1 MLAQTKSR
9 HVLIVEDEI
18 FTQRLICEI
27 ISKLGYVCSC
37 ATTVSEALS
46 VIKSSSP
53 DLVITDLDLGD
64 GPTGLDLINKLN
76 RDYPD
81 TAIAVLTAH
90 TSPTLVDSKFTELP
104 DNIQYIVKSQ
114 LNASNSFE
122 TILKNA
128 FEKNATNKIINFEPK
143 NAIYLSKIQAELLK
157 LMAQG
162 FSNQA
167 IADKRGTSL
176 RAVEALINRT
186 YQALNLKEN
195 DSINL
200 RVEAVKLWK
209 SSNIHVK

>member
-1 MLAQTKSR
+1 MWIN
-9 HVLIVEDEI
+9 IVAKAV
-18 FTQRLICEI
+18 FNPT
-27 ISKLGYVCSC
+27 YVYP
-37 ATTVSEALS
+37 SE
-46 VIKSSSP
+46 K
-53 DLVITDLDLGD
+53 
-64 GPTGLDLINKLN
+64 LINKLN